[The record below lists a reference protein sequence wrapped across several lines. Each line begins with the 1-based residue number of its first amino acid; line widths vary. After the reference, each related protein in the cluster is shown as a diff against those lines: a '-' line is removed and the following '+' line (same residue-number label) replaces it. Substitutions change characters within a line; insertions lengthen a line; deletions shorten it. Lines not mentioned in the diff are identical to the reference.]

1 MGVRVF
7 DRNTPTDATRGRAE
21 RNATMTGQQ
30 RADDPE
36 ETAID
41 NPEGADEQDSSVD
54 RGHLDDVED
63 GCGCTEIWE
72 HLSENREEAADD

>member
-1 MGVRVF
+1 MGIGLFR
-7 DRNTPTDATRGRAE
+7 DNTPTDATRGRAE

-36 ETAID
+36 ETTTD
-41 NPEGADEQDSSVD
+41 NLDTTDEQAESVD